1 LEQPSPGL
9 GKRSIRQN
17 HLQDSAWAES
27 CVVRYFLAR
36 GYSVCTNFSGHGP
49 VDMIVMRTRGNK
61 AAEVIMID
69 VKMMSH
75 RSYHGLTLE
84 QKWAGVRICTVDPDG
99 HVNLI
104 EKGSERIKK
113 EGKNDEHTEQ
123 N

>member
-1 LEQPSPGL
+1 
-9 GKRSIRQN
+9 
-17 HLQDSAWAES
+17 
-27 CVVRYFLAR
+27 
-36 GYSVCTNFSGHGP
+36 
-49 VDMIVMRTRGNK
+49 MIVMRTRGNK

-75 RSYHGLTLE
+75 RSYHGLTQE
-84 QKWAGVRICTVDPDG
+84 QRYAGVRICTVDPDG

-113 EGKNDEHTEQ
+113 EGKNDEDTGQ